1 MFRGHLAQSRSL
13 SFWISSPLLRPACLR
28 QFLAFLRI
36 RVHSFSL
43 SAKNSSSTSSAATV
57 QRSLGDNL
65 EIKSFLKKT
74 LRLKRAFSCQSPS
87 ADWKAISSLKEGLVW
102 PFWPFCVAV
111 ASTTASNFTSY
122 ILDGKAWPPRGI
134 ESVTI
139 WSVSN
144 ESLPRLIDSI

>member
-1 MFRGHLAQSRSL
+1 MIFKGHLAQSRSL

-28 QFLAFLRI
+28 QFLAFFRI

-43 SAKNSSSTSSAATV
+43 SAKNSSRTSSAATV
-57 QRSLGDNL
+57 QKSLGDSL
-65 EIKSFLKKT
+65 EIKSFLKKA
-74 LRLKRAFSCQSPS
+74 LRLKRAFSCQNPS
-87 ADWKAISSLKEGLVW
+87 ADWKAISSLKVGLVW
-102 PFWPFCVAV
+102 PFCAAV

-122 ILDGKAWPPRGI
+122 ILDAKAWPPRGI

-144 ESLPRLIDSI
+144 ESLPRPIDSI